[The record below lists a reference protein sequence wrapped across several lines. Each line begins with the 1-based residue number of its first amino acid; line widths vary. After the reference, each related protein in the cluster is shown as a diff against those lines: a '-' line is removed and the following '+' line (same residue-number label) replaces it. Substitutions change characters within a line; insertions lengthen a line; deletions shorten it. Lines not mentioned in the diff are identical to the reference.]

1 MKIVIA
7 GAGEVG
13 THLAKMLSRQDH
25 SIMLIDSDREKLEQL
40 ESQLD
45 ILAEEAS
52 CTSIGALQDAGVS
65 DCDLFIAVNHQEDLN
80 INSSILAKHLGAKYT
95 ITRVNNSEYLEED
108 NMAYMKT
115 IGIDTMIYPERL
127 AAEEIVS
134 ALKMAGT
141 RQQHEFSDGRLQLL
155 GIKIWENAPV
165 LNLSL
170 IKTAQTYGTDN
181 FRVVAI
187 KRGDQTIIPRGND
200 TFRYG
205 DLAFFVT
212 KPMYIPEI
220 YSICGKSRIE
230 IKNIIIV
237 GGTRIGFK
245 AASLLEQHYNVKL
258 IEKDKERCLELADK
272 LKSTLVI
279 NGDGRD
285 LSLLREEGIRNTE
298 AFVCL
303 TGSSETNILTCLL
316 AKKLGVKKT
325 VAEVENLDYTDLAE
339 NLGIGTLINTK
350 LIAAAN
356 IYRYTINVNVKHLKF
371 VTFSEAEVFEV
382 TVEPDARITRG
393 TIAELDIP
401 ENANIAGIIR
411 NGEAIIAKGDVRIQP
426 GDDVV
431 IFALPSAVKKVLR
444 MLRK

>member
-1 MKIVIA
+1 MQLYVLR
-7 GAGEVG
+7 
-13 THLAKMLSRQDH
+13 LAISR
-25 SIMLIDSDREKLEQL
+25 
-40 ESQLD
+40 
-45 ILAEEAS
+45 
-52 CTSIGALQDAGVS
+52 TVP
-65 DCDLFIAVNHQEDLN
+65 
-80 INSSILAKHLGAKYT
+80 
-95 ITRVNNSEYLEED
+95 ITRNS
-108 NMAYMKT
+108 
-115 IGIDTMIYPERL
+115 P
-127 AAEEIVS
+127 
-134 ALKMAGT
+134 
-141 RQQHEFSDGRLQLL
+141 
-155 GIKIWENAPV
+155 P
-165 LNLSL
+165 LS
-170 IKTAQTYGTDN
+170 
-181 FRVVAI
+181 
-187 KRGDQTIIPRGND
+187 
-200 TFRYG
+200 
-205 DLAFFVT
+205 
-212 KPMYIPEI
+212 YIPEI